1 MLNGFKSPQT
11 IALIGSTSEIGQ
23 AILKHLPLENLS
35 TCYLASRSPSPIV
48 GISSKAA
55 FVPIAFEA
63 TDTHSHE
70 KFVQQL
76 FSQGDLDL
84 AIIAIGAL
92 GNDSTLS
99 DEANALNAMQVN
111 YVAASYI
118 MALIAKKMV
127 EQGHGRILVI
137 SSFAQTRP
145 RNDNFAYGSTKAGLD
160 FMARGL
166 NEKLRG
172 TGVSVCVLRPG
183 FVRTRMTH
191 GMVEAPFTVDAEV
204 VGKVAASLIK
214 SKKSVGYAPSIL
226 KPLALIFSLLPP
238 SVFRKI
244 SQR

>member
-99 DEANALNAMQVN
+99 DEANALNAMQVMN
-111 YVAASYI
+111 ERVQLYYLPS
-118 MALIAKKMV
+118 LLKLP
-127 EQGHGRILVI
+127 HH
-137 SSFAQTRP
+137 TRP
-145 RNDNFAYGSTKAGLD
+145 TTPVPNTTL
-160 FMARGL
+160 
-166 NEKLRG
+166 
-172 TGVSVCVLRPG
+172 
-183 FVRTRMTH
+183 
-191 GMVEAPFTVDAEV
+191 
-204 VGKVAASLIK
+204 
-214 SKKSVGYAPSIL
+214 YA
-226 KPLALIFSLLPP
+226 
-238 SVFRKI
+238 
-244 SQR
+244 